1 MAAVARGR
9 TQISPFFPDLG
20 GSVLATRRP
29 ARTRRHTRSPRST
42 RKSTR
47 RERRNLHLL
56 AFAVVALAGV
66 SLGVSWRWWCLPL
79 AALAIALTL
88 AFRWPTLC
96 RAHRT
101 DGGICEATVNGW
113 LTGCQHH
120 VAVKWR
126 DLRAVLWPPNE
137 VSPFHRAALA
147 VRIPAREAYAQAILD
162 GAPRHI
168 TLRNLATA
176 MIIVGGGL
184 LTALGLAIG

>member
-1 MAAVARGR
+1 MAA
-9 TQISPFFPDLG
+9 
-20 GSVLATRRP
+20 RRP
-29 ARTRRHTRSPRST
+29 ARTRQRTRSPRST

-47 RERRNLHLL
+47 RERRNLQLL
-56 AFAVVALAGV
+56 AFTLVALAGV
-66 SLGVSWRWWCLPL
+66 SLGVSWRWWCIPV
-79 AALAIALTL
+79 AALAIAFTL

-101 DGGICEATVNGW
+101 DRGVCEATVNGW
-113 LTGCQHH
+113 LTGCEHH

-176 MIIVGGGL
+176 MVLVISFL
-184 LTALGLAIG
+184 LTVLGIALG